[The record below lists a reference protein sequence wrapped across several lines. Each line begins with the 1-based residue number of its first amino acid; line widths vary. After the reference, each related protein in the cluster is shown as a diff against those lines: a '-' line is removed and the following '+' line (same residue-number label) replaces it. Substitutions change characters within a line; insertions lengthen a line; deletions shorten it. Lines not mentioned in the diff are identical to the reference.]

1 MGTGEGGPQGDR
13 GESREQRCR
22 LQPELQVS
30 SHDPAGPCPLA
41 SPRRE
46 GRSKRD
52 RRERK
57 EERDREATCS
67 QWKVGVAALR
77 SLLGKARG
85 SLLVSEDPVKTS
97 RDKETSYS
105 SS

>member
-1 MGTGEGGPQGDR
+1 MT
-13 GESREQRCR
+13 
-22 LQPELQVS
+22 
-30 SHDPAGPCPLA
+30 PLA
-41 SPRRE
+41 PVLWRHLEERAGARE
-46 GRSKRD
+46 TE

-67 QWKVGVAALR
+67 QWKAGVAALR